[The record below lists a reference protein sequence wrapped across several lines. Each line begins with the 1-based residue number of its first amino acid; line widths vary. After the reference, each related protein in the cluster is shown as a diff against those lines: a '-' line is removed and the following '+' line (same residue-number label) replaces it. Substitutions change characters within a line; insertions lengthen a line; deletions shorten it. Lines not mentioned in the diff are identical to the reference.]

1 MKRQQSNDN
10 ITSLYQQFQT
20 HNKVKNLSEKTIDY
34 YYWNL
39 KPFINYLSSKHI
51 ISISKVNSSI
61 VDNYIL
67 FQKEK
72 YSNTT
77 SINTRLRAVRAFL
90 YWCMDNGYLKPFKI
104 HLLKQKEE
112 PLKLYSDDDIQKLIA
127 KPNLKECSFVEYR
140 DWVLVNYFVE
150 TGNRLRSVIN
160 IKVSDVD
167 FSSYKVI
174 IRETKNKEIL
184 ITPLTKT
191 LLNILPPYIRT
202 WGLKAEQY
210 LFPDVK
216 GNQLTEN
223 AAKHTISVYNRK
235 HGVSITSIH
244 AFRHTFARNYIV
256 TGGNTFKLQSLL
268 GHKDLTMT
276 RHYVHLFGEDLA
288 SDIDEHSIVERIKPM
303 SNRLTKSKRHL

>member
-1 MKRQQSNDN
+1 MERQQS
-10 ITSLYQQFQT
+10 ITSMTSLFQQFQT

-39 KPFINYLSSKHI
+39 KSFIDYLSSE
-51 ISISKVNSSI
+51 SIVSINDVNSS
-61 VDNYIL
+61 VLDNYIL
-67 FQKEK
+67 SQKEK
-72 YSNTT
+72 YKNTT
-77 SINTRLRAVRAFL
+77 SINTHLRAVRAFL
-90 YWCMDNGYLKPFKI
+90 YWCMDNDYLKPFKI

-140 DWVLVNYFVE
+140 GWIMVNWFIE

-160 IKVSDVD
+160 IKISDID
-167 FSSYKVI
+167 FTGYKVI
-174 IRETKNKEIL
+174 IRETKNKELL

-191 LLNILPPYIRT
+191 LLSILPPYIKT

-210 LFPDVK
+210 LFPDFK
-216 GNQLTEN
+216 GNQMTEN
-223 AAKHTISVYNRK
+223 AAKHAIAVYNRK
-235 HGVSITSIH
+235 HGVKVTSIH

-288 SDIDEHSIVERIKPM
+288 SDIDEHSIVERIKPT
-303 SNRLTKSKRHL
+303 SNRFTKNKRRV

>member
-1 MKRQQSNDN
+1 MERQQSITN
-10 ITSLYQQFQT
+10 IASLFQQFQT

-39 KPFINYLSSKHI
+39 KSFIDYLSSEGI
-51 ISISKVNSSI
+51 VSINDVNSC
-61 VDNYIL
+61 VLDNYIL
-67 FQKEK
+67 SQKEEYK
-72 YSNTT
+72 NTT
-77 SINTRLRAVRAFL
+77 SINTHLRAVRAFL
-90 YWCMDNGYLKPFKI
+90 YWCMNGDYLKPFKI

-112 PLKLYSDDDIQKLIA
+112 PLKLYSDEDIRKLLV

-140 DWVLVNYFVE
+140 GWVMVNWFIE

-160 IKVSDVD
+160 IKVSDID
-167 FSSYKVI
+167 FSGYKVI

-191 LLNILPPYIRT
+191 LLNILPVYIRT

-210 LFPDVK
+210 LFPDFK

-223 AAKHTISVYNRK
+223 AAKHTIAVYNRN
-235 HGVSITSIH
+235 HGVLTTSIH

-303 SNRLTKSKRHL
+303 SNRFTKNKRCV